1 MGIATKA
8 IPTDGISIIA
18 IVTCDDIQMGDITL
32 PAGMHAAMRRQLF
45 QGQTITIKLRPILD
59 GLPNADF
66 PPLGEWE
73 DLPDSATVTAIIQ
86 YYNGASWVE
95 LSSGDEFD
103 EVASDELTLN
113 TASLQ
118 SQGVMNLS
126 LANDSITED
135 KVQLFRIEATI
146 ST

>member
-1 MGIATKA
+1 
-8 IPTDGISIIA
+8 
-18 IVTCDDIQMGDITL
+18 
-32 PAGMHAAMRRQLF
+32 MRRQLF